1 MRVGIAAWG
10 QIVYLIGDFLAAR
23 APACASLLH
32 KAMNDSSLPT
42 ATLIE
47 TADAPASSS
56 ASTDFPIGQPLPF
69 ALVEPDGKPL
79 LPAGM
84 VLPDAVSRDFLL
96 AHFKVCAAPEVL
108 TNAGEPAQP
117 TSPEVTSKPSLSLA
131 DMNIKIGTSLR
142 IRTPS
147 QSGYGVVLSYVIGVA
162 PNQSLF
168 VTRPLKQNHDVQ
180 LMFGERLE
188 IFHMEQRS
196 VFDFV
201 CTVTTVC
208 KTPFDFLVLS
218 PPAQIRRLR
227 NRNAP
232 RMELTRPV
240 LYRTDAIE
248 QPMSPASCTGIG
260 AMLDLSARGMSL
272 LTPGALGDVGTRL
285 RVSFQL
291 SAQGELLDVD
301 VPATVRNLRPQRRT
315 TPGGDG
321 EMIYGLEFEAL
332 DHHAQ
337 LVLRCLA
344 LEQSAG

>member
-1 MRVGIAAWG
+1 MT
-10 QIVYLIGDFLAAR
+10 DT
-23 APACASLLH
+23 
-32 KAMNDSSLPT
+32 SLPA
-42 ATLIE
+42 ATSIE
-47 TADAPASSS
+47 TADTPAPSST
-56 ASTDFPIGQPLPF
+56 STDFPIGEPLPF

-79 LPAGM
+79 LPAG
-84 VLPDAVSRDFLL
+84 VILPDAASRDFLF
-96 AHFKVCAAPEVL
+96 AHFKICAAPE
-108 TNAGEPAQP
+108 ASAEAADEPAPP
-117 TSPEVTSKPSLSLA
+117 TSPEVTSKPLLSLA
-131 DMNIKIGTSLR
+131 DMNIRIGTSLR
-142 IRTPS
+142 IRPPS

-162 PNQSLF
+162 PNRSLF
-168 VTRPLKQNHDVQ
+168 LTRPVKQNMDVQ

-232 RMELTRPV
+232 RLELTRPV
-240 LYRTDAIE
+240 LYRAGEIE
-248 QPMSPASCTGIG
+248 RPMSPASCTGIG
-260 AMLDLSARGMSL
+260 VMLDLSARGLSL
-272 LTPGALGDVGTRL
+272 LTPGALGEMGTRI
-285 RVSFQL
+285 RVAFQL
-291 SAQGELLDVD
+291 WAQGEFLDVD
-301 VPATVRNLRPQRRT
+301 VAATVRNIRPQRRT
-315 TPGGDG
+315 AASSGN

-344 LEQSAG
+344 LEQAAA

>member
-1 MRVGIAAWG
+1 MT
-10 QIVYLIGDFLAAR
+10 
-23 APACASLLH
+23 
-32 KAMNDSSLPT
+32 DSSIPT
-42 ATLIE
+42 ATSIE
-47 TADAPASSS
+47 TADSPVSSPTP
-56 ASTDFPIGQPLPF
+56 TDFPIGEPLPF

-84 VLPDAVSRDFLL
+84 ILPDAASRDFLL
-96 AHFKVCAAPEVL
+96 AHFKVCAASEVS
-108 TNAGEPAQP
+108 TEASGESAPSTAA
-117 TSPEVTSKPSLSLA
+117 EMTSKPSLSLA

-168 VTRPLKQNHDVQ
+168 VTRPIKQNQDIQ

-232 RMELTRPV
+232 RLELTRPV
-240 LYRTDAIE
+240 LYRTGEIE

-260 AMLDLSARGMSL
+260 VMLDLSARGVSL
-272 LTPGALGDVGTRL
+272 LTHSELGDVGTRI
-285 RVSFQL
+285 RVAFQL
-291 SAQGELLDVD
+291 WAEGELLDVD

-315 TPGGDG
+315 TTSGEG

-332 DHHAQ
+332 DHRAQ

-344 LEQSAG
+344 LEQSAA

>member
-1 MRVGIAAWG
+1 MT
-10 QIVYLIGDFLAAR
+10 
-23 APACASLLH
+23 
-32 KAMNDSSLPT
+32 DSSIPA
-42 ATLIE
+42 ATSIE
-47 TADAPASSS
+47 TADTPALLSTP
-56 ASTDFPIGQPLPF
+56 TDFPIGEPLPF

-84 VLPDAVSRDFLL
+84 ILPDAASRDFLL
-96 AHFKVCAAPEVL
+96 AHFKVCAAPEAS
-108 TNAGEPAQP
+108 TEAAGEPAQP
-117 TSPEVTSKPSLSLA
+117 TSAEVTSKPSLSLA

-168 VTRPLKQNHDVQ
+168 VTRPVKQNQDIQ

-232 RMELTRPV
+232 RLELTRPV
-240 LYRTDAIE
+240 LYRTGEVE
-248 QPMSPASCTGIG
+248 QPMAPASCTGIG
-260 AMLDLSARGMSL
+260 VMLDLSARGLSL
-272 LTPGALGDVGTRL
+272 LTPGALGEVGAHI
-285 RVSFQL
+285 RVAFQL
-291 SAQGELLDVD
+291 CAEGELLDVD
-301 VPATVRNLRPQRRT
+301 VPATVRNVRPQRRT
-315 TPGGDG
+315 TTSGEGG
-321 EMIYGLEFEAL
+321 MIYGLEFEAL

-344 LEQSAG
+344 LEQSAA